1 MADIKTKR
9 GQIETLIYRTMNA
22 LDPSGSNTGKYKA
35 MFSKMNDAA
44 FSKWVTQFLADP
56 KANIRLDIEEFD
68 KSKTLKYENVE
79 KAAKQMNLDLYEYV
93 YLPHVS
99 SNPQRPVRTRTPVLV
114 GYLNIK
120 TVQQLQTK
128 KSTGVINDLDRD
140 DLSGIAKGESKGGTF
155 SGIENEILIGIG
167 ADNVL
172 SEVCG
177 VRGDN
182 MVEYENMLEKIS
194 ETGSCSLKDIKTNA
208 LDKPTLLKTDLF
220 LKAMGIKTDIVSE
233 AYYNTGLLRAQ
244 FMED

>member
-140 DLSGIAKGESKGGTF
+140 DLTGIAKGESKGGTF

-172 SEVCG
+172 SEICG

>member
-9 GQIETLIYRTMNA
+9 GQIETLVYRTLNA
-22 LDPSGSNTGKYKA
+22 LDPSGSNTQKYKA
-35 MFSKMNDAA
+35 FFTKLNDAA

-56 KANIRLDIEEFD
+56 RSNIRLDIEEFD
-68 KSKTLKYENVE
+68 KNKTLKYENVE
-79 KAAKQMNLDLYEYV
+79 KAAKSLNLDLYEYV
-93 YLPHVS
+93 YIPHVS
-99 SNPQRPVRTRTPVLV
+99 SNPNRPVRTRTPVLV

-140 DLSGIAKGESKGGTF
+140 DLTGIAKGESKGGTF
-155 SGIENEILIGIG
+155 SGIENEILIGLG

-182 MVEYENMLEKIS
+182 VVEYENMLEKIS
-194 ETGSCSLKDIKTNA
+194 ESGTCSLKDIKTNS

-233 AYYNTGLLRAQ
+233 AYYNTGLLRTQ
-244 FMED
+244 FTDD

>member
-9 GQIETLIYRTMNA
+9 LQIETLIFRTLNLM
-22 LDPSGSNTGKYKA
+22 DPSGENTNKYKA
-35 MFSKMNDAA
+35 LFQSMNDAK
-44 FSKWVTQFLADP
+44 FSQWVTQFLADP
-56 KANIRLDIEEFD
+56 KANIRLDIEEYD
-68 KSKTLKYENVE
+68 KRKTLKYENVE
-79 KAAKQMNLDLYEYV
+79 KAADAMNLKLYEYV

-99 SNPQRPVRTRTPVLV
+99 SNPNRPIRTRTPVLV

-140 DLSGIAKGESKGGTF
+140 DLTGIAKGESKGGTF

-172 SEVCG
+172 SEICG

-182 MVEYENMLEKIS
+182 MIEYENMLEKIS
-194 ETGSCSLKDIKTNA
+194 ESGSCKLGDIKTNS
-208 LDKPTLLKTDLF
+208 LDKPTLLKTVLF
-220 LKAMGIKTDIVSE
+220 LIAMGI
-233 AYYNTGLLRAQ
+233 
-244 FMED
+244 

>member
-22 LDPSGSNTGKYKA
+22 LDPSGSNTEKYKA

-140 DLSGIAKGESKGGTF
+140 DLTGIAKGESKGGTF

>member
-1 MADIKTKR
+1 MTDIKTKR

-68 KSKTLKYENVE
+68 KSKTVKYENVE

-140 DLSGIAKGESKGGTF
+140 DLTGIAKGESKGGTF

>member
-1 MADIKTKR
+1 MADIKSKR
-9 GQIETLIYRTMNA
+9 LQIESLVYRTMNA
-22 LDPSGSNTGKYKA
+22 LDPSGSNTEKYKA
-35 MFSKMNDAA
+35 MFSKMNDAE

-68 KSKTLKYENVE
+68 KSKTLKYENIE

-93 YLPHVS
+93 YIPHVS
-99 SNPQRPVRTRTPVLV
+99 SNPNRPVRTRTPVLV

-140 DLSGIAKGESKGGTF
+140 DLTGIAKGESKGGTF
-155 SGIENEILIGIG
+155 SGIENEILIGLG

-182 MVEYENMLEKIS
+182 MVEYENMLEEIS
-194 ETGSCSLKDIKTNA
+194 ETGSCSLKDIKTNS

-244 FMED
+244 FTED

>member
-44 FSKWVTQFLADP
+44 LSKWVTQFLADP

-140 DLSGIAKGESKGGTF
+140 DLTGIAKGESKGGTF

>member
-1 MADIKTKR
+1 MADIKNKR
-9 GQIETLIYRTMNA
+9 LQIESLVYRTMNA
-22 LDPSGSNTGKYKA
+22 LDPSGSNTEKYKA

-68 KSKTLKYENVE
+68 KSKTLKYENIE

-93 YLPHVS
+93 YIPHVS
-99 SNPQRPVRTRTPVLV
+99 SNPNRPVRTRTPVLV

-140 DLSGIAKGESKGGTF
+140 DLTGIAKGESKGGTF
-155 SGIENEILIGIG
+155 SGIENEILIGLG

-182 MVEYENMLEKIS
+182 MVEYENMLEAIS
-194 ETGSCSLKDIKTNA
+194 ETGSCSLKDIKTNS

-244 FMED
+244 FTED

>member
-140 DLSGIAKGESKGGTF
+140 DLTGIAKGESKGGTF

-208 LDKPTLLKTDLF
+208 LDKPILLKTDLF

>member
-140 DLSGIAKGESKGGTF
+140 DLTGIAKGESKGGTF

-208 LDKPTLLKTDLF
+208 LDKPTLFKTDLF

>member
-22 LDPSGSNTGKYKA
+22 LDPSGSNTEKYKA
-35 MFSKMNDAA
+35 IFSKMNDAA

-140 DLSGIAKGESKGGTF
+140 DLTGIAKGESKGGTF

>member
-35 MFSKMNDAA
+35 IFSKMNDAA

-140 DLSGIAKGESKGGTF
+140 DLTGIAKGESKGGTF

>member
-35 MFSKMNDAA
+35 MFSKMNDTA

-140 DLSGIAKGESKGGTF
+140 DLTGIAKGESKGGTF

>member
-1 MADIKTKR
+1 MADIKSKR
-9 GQIETLIYRTMNA
+9 LQIESLVYRTMNA

-93 YLPHVS
+93 YMPHVS
-99 SNPQRPVRTRTPVLV
+99 SNPNRPVRTRTPVLV

-140 DLSGIAKGESKGGTF
+140 DLTGIAKGTSKGGTF
-155 SGIENEILIGIG
+155 SGIENEILIGLG

-194 ETGSCSLKDIKTNA
+194 ESGSCSLKDIKTNS

-244 FMED
+244 FTDD

>member
-1 MADIKTKR
+1 MADIKMKR

-140 DLSGIAKGESKGGTF
+140 DLTGIAKGESKGGTF

>member
-1 MADIKTKR
+1 MADIKNKR
-9 GQIETLIYRTMNA
+9 LQIESLVYRTMNA
-22 LDPSGSNTGKYKA
+22 LDPSGSNTEKYKA
-35 MFSKMNDAA
+35 MFSKMNDTA

-93 YLPHVS
+93 YMPHVS

-140 DLSGIAKGESKGGTF
+140 DLTGIAKGESKGGTF
-155 SGIENEILIGIG
+155 SGIENEILIGLG

-182 MVEYENMLEKIS
+182 MVEYENMLEAIS
-194 ETGSCSLKDIKTNA
+194 ETGSCSLKDIKTNS

-244 FMED
+244 FTED

>member
-68 KSKTLKYENVE
+68 KSKTLKYENIE

-140 DLSGIAKGESKGGTF
+140 DLTGIAKGESKGGTF

>member
-35 MFSKMNDAA
+35 MFSKMNDAT

-140 DLSGIAKGESKGGTF
+140 DLTGIAKGESKGGTF

>member
-9 GQIETLIYRTMNA
+9 LQIETLIFRTLNLM
-22 LDPSGSNTGKYKA
+22 DPSGENTNKYKA
-35 MFSKMNDAA
+35 LFQSMNDAK
-44 FSKWVTQFLADP
+44 FSQWVTQFLADP
-56 KANIRLDIEEFD
+56 KANIRLDIEEYD
-68 KSKTLKYENVE
+68 KRKTLKYENVE
-79 KAAKQMNLDLYEYV
+79 KAADAMNLKLYEYV

-99 SNPQRPVRTRTPVLV
+99 SNPNRPIRTRTPVLV

-140 DLSGIAKGESKGGTF
+140 DLTGIAKGESKGGTF

-172 SEVCG
+172 SEICG

-182 MVEYENMLEKIS
+182 MIEYENMLEKIS
-194 ETGSCSLKDIKTNA
+194 ESGSCKLGDIKTNS

-233 AYYNTGLLRAQ
+233 AYYNTGLVRAQ
-244 FMED
+244 FTED

>member
-1 MADIKTKR
+1 
-9 GQIETLIYRTMNA
+9 
-22 LDPSGSNTGKYKA
+22 
-35 MFSKMNDAA
+35 MNDAE
-44 FSKWVTQFLADP
+44 FTQWVTQFLADP
-56 KANIRLDIEEFD
+56 KANIRLDIEEYD
-68 KSKTLKYENVE
+68 KRKTLKYENIE
-79 KAAKQMNLDLYEYV
+79 KAADAMNLKLYEYV

-99 SNPQRPVRTRTPVLV
+99 SNPNRPIRTRTPVLV

-140 DLSGIAKGESKGGTF
+140 DLTGIAKGESKGGTF

-172 SEVCG
+172 SEICG

-182 MVEYENMLEKIS
+182 MIEYENMLEKIS
-194 ETGSCSLKDIKTNA
+194 ESGSCKLADIKTNS

-233 AYYNTGLLRAQ
+233 AYYNTGLVRAQ
-244 FMED
+244 FTED

>member
-140 DLSGIAKGESKGGTF
+140 DLTGIAKGESKGGTF

>member
-56 KANIRLDIEEFD
+56 KTNIRLDIEEFD

-140 DLSGIAKGESKGGTF
+140 DLTGIAKGESKGGTF

>member
-128 KSTGVINDLDRD
+128 KATGVINDLDRD
-140 DLSGIAKGESKGGTF
+140 DLTGIAKGESKGGTF

>member
-1 MADIKTKR
+1 MADIKSKR

-22 LDPSGSNTGKYKA
+22 LDPSGANTQKYKA
-35 MFSKMNDAA
+35 YFTKMNDAE
-44 FSKWVTQFLADP
+44 FSKWVTTFLADP

-68 KSKTLKYENVE
+68 KTKTLKYENVE
-79 KAAKQMNLDLYEYV
+79 KAAKSMNLDLYEYV
-93 YLPHVS
+93 YIPHVS
-99 SNPQRPVRTRTPVLV
+99 SNPKRPVRTRTPVLV

-140 DLSGIAKGESKGGTF
+140 DLTGIAKGESKGGTF
-155 SGIENEILIGIG
+155 SGIENEILIGLG

-172 SEVCG
+172 SEICG

-182 MVEYENMLEKIS
+182 VVEYENMLEKIS
-194 ETGSCSLKDIKTNA
+194 ETGNCSLKDIKTNS

-244 FMED
+244 FTED

>member
-1 MADIKTKR
+1 M
-9 GQIETLIYRTMNA
+9 
-22 LDPSGSNTGKYKA
+22 DPSGENTKKYKA
-35 MFSKMNDAA
+35 LFQSMNDAK
-44 FSKWVTQFLADP
+44 FSQWVTQFLADP
-56 KANIRLDIEEFD
+56 KANIRLDIEEYD
-68 KSKTLKYENVE
+68 KRKTLKYENIE
-79 KAAKQMNLDLYEYV
+79 KAADAMNLKLYEYV

-99 SNPQRPVRTRTPVLV
+99 SNPNRPIRTRTPVLV

-140 DLSGIAKGESKGGTF
+140 DLTGIAKGESKGGTF

-172 SEVCG
+172 SEICG

-182 MVEYENMLEKIS
+182 MIEYENMLEKIS
-194 ETGSCSLKDIKTNA
+194 ESGSCKLGDIKTNS

-233 AYYNTGLLRAQ
+233 AYYNTGLVRAQ
-244 FMED
+244 FTED

>member
-1 MADIKTKR
+1 MADIKNKR
-9 GQIETLIYRTMNA
+9 LQIESLVYRTMNA
-22 LDPSGSNTGKYKA
+22 LDPSGSNTEKYKA
-35 MFSKMNDAA
+35 MFSKMNDAT

-93 YLPHVS
+93 YMPHVS
-99 SNPQRPVRTRTPVLV
+99 SNPNRPVRTRTPVLV

-140 DLSGIAKGESKGGTF
+140 DLTGIAKGESKGGTF
-155 SGIENEILIGIG
+155 SGIENEILIGLG

-172 SEVCG
+172 SEICG

-194 ETGSCSLKDIKTNA
+194 ESGTCSLKDIKTNS

-233 AYYNTGLLRAQ
+233 AYYNTGLVRAQ
-244 FMED
+244 FTED

>member
-35 MFSKMNDAA
+35 MFSRMNDAA

-140 DLSGIAKGESKGGTF
+140 DLTGIAKGESKGGTF

>member
-1 MADIKTKR
+1 MADIKSKR
-9 GQIETLIYRTMNA
+9 GQIETLIYRTLNA
-22 LDPSGSNTGKYKA
+22 MDPSGDNANKYRA
-35 MFSKMNDAA
+35 VFSHMNDAE
-44 FSKWVTQFLADP
+44 FTQWVTQFLADP
-56 KANIRLDIEEFD
+56 KANIRLDIEEYD
-68 KSKTLKYENVE
+68 KRKTLKYENIE
-79 KAAKQMNLDLYEYV
+79 KAADAMNLKLYEYV

-99 SNPQRPVRTRTPVLV
+99 SNPNRPIRTRTPVLV

-140 DLSGIAKGESKGGTF
+140 DLTGIAKGESKGGTF

-172 SEVCG
+172 SEICG

-182 MVEYENMLEKIS
+182 MIEYENMLEKIS
-194 ETGSCSLKDIKTNA
+194 ESGSCKLGDIKTNS

-233 AYYNTGLLRAQ
+233 AYYNTGLVRAQ
-244 FMED
+244 FTED